1 MNEIND
7 IDFERDLEQDQL
19 GKVDDS
25 ELHGIADVCQRLVDL
40 EDEAATLEEQL
51 KHKKEEM
58 LSIRQEK
65 IPELMREKNL
75 TQLKLNDGSSIEVKN
90 FYSISIPKDLEKRAE
105 AYEWLRGHERGDIIK
120 NEISA
125 RFGRNEDGKAL
136 EFSKLATANGYEVQ
150 QDLKVE
156 PMTLKATLRELHETG
171 AALPPEA
178 IFKTFVGRQAKITRK
193 KQ

>member
-7 IDFERDLEQDQL
+7 IDFETDQQDHL

-25 ELHGIADVCQRLVDL
+25 DLRSIADVCQRLVDL

-75 TQLKLNDGSSIEVKN
+75 TQLKLNDGSSIDVQP
-90 FYSISIPKDLEKRAE
+90 FYGINIPKDPDQRAT
-105 AYEWLRGHERGDIIK
+105 AYQWLRDNNLGDIIK
-120 NEISA
+120 NEVFA
-125 RFGRNEDGKAL
+125 RFGRDEDGKAL
-136 EFSKLATANGYEVQ
+136 EFTKLATANGYEVQ
-150 QDLKVE
+150 QDMTVHSQ
-156 PMTLKATLRELHETG
+156 TLKGTLRELHEKG
-171 AALPPEA
+171 ADLPPED
-178 IFKTFVGRQAKITRK
+178 IFKTFVGRQAKITRNK
-193 KQ
+193 

>member
-7 IDFERDLEQDQL
+7 IDFETDQQDHL

-25 ELHGIADVCQRLVDL
+25 DLRSIADVCQRLVDL

-75 TQLKLNDGSSIEVKN
+75 TQLKLNDGSSIDVQP
-90 FYSISIPKDLEKRAE
+90 FYGINIPKDPDQRAT
-105 AYEWLRGHERGDIIK
+105 AYQWLRDNNLGDIIK
-120 NEISA
+120 NEVFA
-125 RFGRNEDGKAL
+125 RFGRDEDGKAL
-136 EFSKLATANGYEVQ
+136 EFTKLATANGYEVQ
-150 QDLKVE
+150 QDMSVHSQ
-156 PMTLKATLRELHETG
+156 TLKATLKELHQKG
-171 AALPPEA
+171 ADLPPQE

>member
-7 IDFERDLEQDQL
+7 IDFETDQQDHL

-25 ELHGIADVCQRLVDL
+25 DLRSIADVCQRLVDL

-75 TQLKLNDGSSIEVKN
+75 TQLKLNDGSSIDVQP
-90 FYSISIPKDLEKRAE
+90 FYGISIPKDPDQRAT
-105 AYEWLRGHERGDIIK
+105 AYQWLRDNNLGDIIK
-120 NEISA
+120 NEVFA
-125 RFGRNEDGKAL
+125 RFGRDEDGKAL
-136 EFSKLATANGYEVQ
+136 EFTKLATANGYEVE

-156 PMTLKATLRELHETG
+156 PMTLKATLKELHQKG
-171 AALPPEA
+171 ADLPPQE